1 MTSSLPSGS
10 NVEIAEAVVG
20 VSPQHHHQ
28 FALGNV
34 ASSDISALVEQPSV
48 EGRHTSAGRELRR
61 ARIVITVKR
70 TESYKQWLDENPLQS
85 VLAEDDDVDDVDAED
100 TIDVVAGTE
109 VLQDER

>member
-1 MTSSLPSGS
+1 MTSSLPSSS
-10 NVEIAEAVVG
+10 NVEIAEAAVG
-20 VSPQHHHQ
+20 VSPQHHQ

-100 TIDVVAGTE
+100 AIDVVAGTE